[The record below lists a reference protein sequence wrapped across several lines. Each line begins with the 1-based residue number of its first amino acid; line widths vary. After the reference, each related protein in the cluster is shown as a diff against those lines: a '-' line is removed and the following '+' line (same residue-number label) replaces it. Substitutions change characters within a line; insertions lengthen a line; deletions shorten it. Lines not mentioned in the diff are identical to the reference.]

1 MSISRFVSGI
11 ELVERL
17 SCLYGKSTLKAYLD
31 VVLHAQISYNEN
43 L

>member
-11 ELVERL
+11 ELVERIEL
-17 SCLYGKSTLKAYLD
+17 PVRQVYPKSLD